1 MGFKKRLN
9 VLLKSQFNHWVTRAE
24 DPEKIVNQVVQE
36 MEDGLDRAREKLLA
50 LKSRLVGEDRL
61 LENLREQMSYWQK
74 RAEQFLKDDMEE
86 NAKDVLRK
94 RRILEEEER
103 KLKIKHGEDK
113 EKFKEMETSLKDL
126 ESRVQTAKARRNILV
141 KNIRLRKGIM
151 GRLKVGEKVG
161 GVDFE
166 EPFSVLRK
174 MEDRVEDETEFTS
187 LKHAKEKETW
197 EKEEKLINEEI
208 ERIKKTIKKK

>member
-1 MGFKKRLN
+1 MKMGFKKRLN

-103 KLKIKHGEDK
+103 KLKIKH
-113 EKFKEMETSLKDL
+113 
-126 ESRVQTAKARRNILV
+126 
-141 KNIRLRKGIM
+141 
-151 GRLKVGEKVG
+151 
-161 GVDFE
+161 
-166 EPFSVLRK
+166 
-174 MEDRVEDETEFTS
+174 
-187 LKHAKEKETW
+187 
-197 EKEEKLINEEI
+197 
-208 ERIKKTIKKK
+208 